1 MPALSDGLHHA
12 TAMAG
17 RAQANIE
24 FYVRFMGLRLV
35 KRTVNFDDPQ
45 TYHFYFGDALG
56 NPGSLITF
64 FPWPGA
70 GPAVRGRSEP
80 VAVRFRVP
88 PGALPAWRERLTEA
102 GLEHSDGETFGRE
115 LVAFADPDGTPLE
128 LVEGEA
134 APAPAVTPKAGAP
147 EAGGQLQDDR
157 VALDT
162 ILTPTRYWTGSS
174 VPPEE
179 AISGLDSC
187 TLNTGS
193 IEASAELLGKVVGW
207 LPDPAAPGEEKGRLR
222 LLPPDVD
229 PKVATAVE
237 LVSTGPEGS
246 GRLGTGSIHHVAFRV
261 ADDEAL
267 ARGRELI
274 LQAGAMPTKAKNRV
288 YFRSIYFRDPS
299 GVILELATDTP
310 GFTVDEPADE
320 LGLAFK
326 LPDWLEPDRQEIRA
340 NLPVTA
346 SPEYA
351 DRFR

>member
-1 MPALSDGLHHA
+1 MSALSNGLHHV

-24 FYVRFMGLRLV
+24 FYVRFLGLRLV
-35 KRTVNFDDPQ
+35 KRTVNLDDPQ

-80 VAVRFRVP
+80 VAVAFRVP
-88 PGALPAWRERLTEA
+88 LGSLPAWRARLTEA
-102 GLEHSDGETFGRE
+102 RLEFSSGQRFGRE
-115 LVAFADPDGTPLE
+115 LIAFADPDGTPLE

-134 APAPAVTPKAGAP
+134 PPAVGTPSS
-147 EAGGQLQDDR
+147 DDR

-179 AISGLDSC
+179 AISGLDSA
-187 TLNTGS
+187 TLSTAS
-193 IEASAELLGKVVGW
+193 PEATAELLAKVVGW
-207 LPDPAAPGEEKGRLR
+207 LPDPANPGGEGGRLR
-222 LLPPDVD
+222 LLPPGVD
-229 PKVATAVE
+229 AQVATAVE
-237 LVSTGPEGS
+237 IVSEGPQGA
-246 GRLGTGSIHHVAFRV
+246 GRLGTGSIHHVAFSV
-261 ADDEAL
+261 ADEAAL

-274 LQAGAMPTKAKNRV
+274 VAAGAVPTKAKDRI
-288 YFRSIYFRDPS
+288 YFRSIYFRDPA
-299 GVILELATDTP
+299 GVVLELATETP
-310 GFTVDEPADE
+310 GFTVDEPAEE

-326 LPDWLEPDRQEIRA
+326 LPQWLEPDRQDIRA